1 MTDVALI
8 QVPYYLGQRDVV
20 LGLGPGPLAEAIGGE
35 SVVVEREEP
44 FRNEV
49 GASFD
54 LIRGVARAVRETIA
68 AGRFPLVLAGNCYT
82 SLGTVAGIGR
92 EVGVVWFDAHGDFNT
107 PETTP
112 TGFFDG
118 FGLAMLT
125 GSGWETLRETVDGI
139 RTVPERNVVLAGA
152 RDLDPRE
159 QERLAAAEVL
169 RADASTLD
177 AALADLRT
185 RVDAVYVHVDF
196 DVLDPS
202 EGIANELAVED
213 GFTAAELEH
222 AFDSISA
229 RFEIPAAAFTAY
241 DPRFDEAG
249 RVPPI
254 AARLARRLVPEAVAS

>member
-1 MTDVALI
+1 MTDVTLI
-8 QVPYYLGQRDVV
+8 EVPYHLGRRDEV
-20 LGLGPGPLAEAIGGE
+20 LGLGPRPLAEAIGGV
-35 SVVVEREEP
+35 SVVVERAAP
-44 FRNEV
+44 LRNEV

-54 LIRGVARAVRETIA
+54 VIRGVAYAVRETIE
-68 AGRFPLVLAGNCYT
+68 AGRFPLVLAGNCNT

-92 EVGVVWFDAHGDFNT
+92 DVGVVWFDAHADFNT

-125 GSGWETLRETVDGI
+125 GSGWATLRETVDGV

-159 QERLAAAEVL
+159 EERLAASEVL

-177 AALADLRT
+177 AALSELRA

-202 EGIANELAVED
+202 EAIANDLAVEG
-213 GFTAAELEH
+213 GFTAAELEQ
-222 AFDSISA
+222 AFDSIA
-229 RFEIPAAAFTAY
+229 AQFEIPAAAFTAY

-249 RVPPI
+249 RLPRI